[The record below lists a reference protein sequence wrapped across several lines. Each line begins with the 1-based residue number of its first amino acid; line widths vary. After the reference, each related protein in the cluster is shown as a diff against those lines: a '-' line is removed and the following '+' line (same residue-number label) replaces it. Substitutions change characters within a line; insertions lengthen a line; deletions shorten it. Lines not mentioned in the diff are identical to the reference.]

1 MGDESSDAQTW
12 ITRLRGLLGG
22 APESREE
29 LLESIG
35 EGDLGFLGKQELS
48 MLRGA
53 LQVSQTQVREVMIPR
68 SQMVVLEREANSDE
82 LLKAIIESGHS
93 RFPVVGEDRDE
104 VIGMLLA
111 KDVLRFLVE
120 SPGKAFDLESAL
132 RPAVFIPES
141 KRLDTLLD
149 EFRNGRS
156 HIAIVVDEYGST
168 AGLLTIED
176 VLEQIVGD
184 IDDEHDHEEAE
195 PIVQLSDNCWQ
206 VLALARIEDFDQ
218 YFSTTFDDGEFETVG
233 GLVMQLFGRLPRRGE
248 AVSADGLRLRVTQAD
263 RRRVNALEVSR
274 DSAPDTDMVAD
285 SEVG

>member
-1 MGDESSDAQTW
+1 MSEDNNDSPTW
-12 ITRLRGLLGG
+12 IMRLRGLLGG

-35 EGDLGFLGKQELS
+35 EGDLGFLGKRELS
-48 MLRGA
+48 MLRGV
-53 LQVSQTQVREVMIPR
+53 LQVSEIQVREVMIPR
-68 SQMVVLEREANSDE
+68 SQMVVLERDAAPEE
-82 LLKAIIESGHS
+82 LLKKIVNSGHS

-104 VIGMLLA
+104 VTGILLA
-111 KDVLRFLVE
+111 KDVLRALVE
-120 SPGKAFDLESAL
+120 KPDEAFDFEAAL

-184 IDDEHDHEEAE
+184 IDDEHDPEEAE
-195 PIVQLSDNCWQ
+195 PIVKLGENRWQ
-206 VLALARIEDFDQ
+206 VLALERIDDFDA
-218 YFSTTFDDGEFETVG
+218 YFSTKFDDGEFETVG
-233 GLVMQLFGRLPRRGE
+233 GLIMQLFGRLPRRGE
-248 AVSADGLRLRVTQAD
+248 TVSADGLKFRVTQAD
-263 RRRVNALEVSR
+263 SRRVQTLEVTR
-274 DSAPDTDMVAD
+274 DPAQDA
-285 SEVG
+285 EAE